1 MGEYTQEMHEIYC
14 REQDEKAAKAEEAHR
29 ERSEKESA
37 RAAWVRDGGAGAD
50 FERQWPALRDEG
62 RRRRVVDAEKRAR
75 ESQAK
80 SRTSRI

>member
-1 MGEYTQEMHEIYC
+1 MGEYTQEMHEEY
-14 REQDEKAAKAEEAHR
+14 RKEQDRKAAKAQEASR

-37 RAAWVRDGGAGAD
+37 RASWISDGGNVGD